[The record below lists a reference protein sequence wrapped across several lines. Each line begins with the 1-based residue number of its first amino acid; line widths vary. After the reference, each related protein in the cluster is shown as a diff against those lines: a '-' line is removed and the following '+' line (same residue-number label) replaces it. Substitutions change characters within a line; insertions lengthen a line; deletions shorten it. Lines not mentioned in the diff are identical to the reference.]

1 MWTVF
6 VFLFRIFFI
15 YCDADLKEWYK
26 HGQILAI
33 TLNNWGLMG
42 LLWDERGVG
51 ISSVNIPNIRPSEI
65 EVSGRKKVIEAL
77 EEIEPQII
85 IYLASLLKDDFLR
98 VASLR
103 LINNLVRTTT
113 DETERIMLLSAIV
126 EINLVEKVFFSQA
139 EPSPY

>member
-1 MWTVF
+1 M
-6 VFLFRIFFI
+6 
-15 YCDADLKEWYK
+15 
-26 HGQILAI
+26 
-33 TLNNWGLMG
+33 
-42 LLWDERGVG
+42 
-51 ISSVNIPNIRPSEI
+51 NIPNIRPSEI

-113 DETERIMLLSAIV
+113 DETERIMLLSTIV
-126 EINLVEKVFFSQA
+126 EINLVEKVCLKVDLHILSRIK
-139 EPSPY
+139 PNLT

>member
-1 MWTVF
+1 
-6 VFLFRIFFI
+6 
-15 YCDADLKEWYK
+15 
-26 HGQILAI
+26 
-33 TLNNWGLMG
+33 MG
-42 LLWDERGVG
+42 LLWVERGVG

-113 DETERIMLLSAIV
+113 DETERIMLLSTIV
-126 EINLVEKVFFSQA
+126 EINLVEKVCLKVGLHILCQTK
-139 EPSPY
+139 PNPT

>member
-1 MWTVF
+1 M
-6 VFLFRIFFI
+6 
-15 YCDADLKEWYK
+15 
-26 HGQILAI
+26 
-33 TLNNWGLMG
+33 N
-42 LLWDERGVG
+42 
-51 ISSVNIPNIRPSEI
+51 ISNIRPSEI

>member
-1 MWTVF
+1 M
-6 VFLFRIFFI
+6 
-15 YCDADLKEWYK
+15 
-26 HGQILAI
+26 
-33 TLNNWGLMG
+33 N
-42 LLWDERGVG
+42 
-51 ISSVNIPNIRPSEI
+51 ISNIRPSEI

-126 EINLVEKVFFSQA
+126 EINLVEKVFSSQA

>member
-1 MWTVF
+1 
-6 VFLFRIFFI
+6 
-15 YCDADLKEWYK
+15 
-26 HGQILAI
+26 
-33 TLNNWGLMG
+33 MG
-42 LLWDERGVG
+42 LLWGERGVG
-51 ISSVNIPNIRPSEI
+51 MSSVNIPNIRPSEI

-113 DETERIMLLSAIV
+113 DETERIMLLSTIV
-126 EINLVEKVFFSQA
+126 EINLVESVCFKVGLHILSRTK
-139 EPSPY
+139 PKPT

>member
-1 MWTVF
+1 
-6 VFLFRIFFI
+6 
-15 YCDADLKEWYK
+15 
-26 HGQILAI
+26 
-33 TLNNWGLMG
+33 MG
-42 LLWDERGVG
+42 LLWGERGVG

-113 DETERIMLLSAIV
+113 DETERIMLLSTIV
-126 EINLVEKVFFSQA
+126 EINLVEKVCLKVGLHILSRTK
-139 EPSPY
+139 PNPT

>member
-1 MWTVF
+1 MNT
-6 VFLFRIFFI
+6 
-15 YCDADLKEWYK
+15 
-26 HGQILAI
+26 
-33 TLNNWGLMG
+33 
-42 LLWDERGVG
+42 
-51 ISSVNIPNIRPSEI
+51 PNIRPSEI

-139 EPSPY
+139 ESNPY

>member
-1 MWTVF
+1 M
-6 VFLFRIFFI
+6 
-15 YCDADLKEWYK
+15 
-26 HGQILAI
+26 
-33 TLNNWGLMG
+33 
-42 LLWDERGVG
+42 
-51 ISSVNIPNIRPSEI
+51 NIPNIRPSEI

-126 EINLVEKVFFSQA
+126 EINLVEKVSSDICMF
-139 EPSPY
+139 EPNQRYPTLTEPDSN

>member
-1 MWTVF
+1 M
-6 VFLFRIFFI
+6 
-15 YCDADLKEWYK
+15 
-26 HGQILAI
+26 
-33 TLNNWGLMG
+33 
-42 LLWDERGVG
+42 
-51 ISSVNIPNIRPSEI
+51 NIPNIRPSEI

-113 DETERIMLLSAIV
+113 DETERIMLLSTIV
-126 EINLVEKVFFSQA
+126 EINLVEKVCLNVGLHILSRTK
-139 EPSPY
+139 PNST

>member
-1 MWTVF
+1 
-6 VFLFRIFFI
+6 
-15 YCDADLKEWYK
+15 
-26 HGQILAI
+26 
-33 TLNNWGLMG
+33 MG
-42 LLWDERGVG
+42 LLWGERGVG

-113 DETERIMLLSAIV
+113 DETERIMLLSTIV
-126 EINLVEKVFFSQA
+126 EINLVEKVCLKVGLHILCQTKPNQTQL
-139 EPSPY
+139 EPFISGKIA